1 MTTTMTI
8 IIERGDNQMATSFL
22 VWGAFK
28 RYPTTDGDGVFVGEI
43 EIEPSETS
51 VTTEWDTP
59 NNSANWKFICAPKR
73 FEQVGMFSQ
82 LESA

>member
-1 MTTTMTI
+1 MTETVTI

-22 VWGAFK
+22 VWGKF
-28 RYPTTDGDGVFVGEI
+28 RSYPTTDGDGVFVGEV

-51 VTTEWDTP
+51 VSTEWDTP
-59 NNSANWKFICAPKR
+59 NNSANWKFICAPKYMD
-73 FEQVGMFSQ
+73 QVGIFGQ